1 MSIAN
6 LFYSIKIRISLRRK
20 KKAEKKLSKEL
31 NCYFDKIINE
41 RMKIMSDINEERFKT
56 EFIKF
61 MQKFNK

>member
-6 LFYSIKIRISLRRK
+6 LFHSIRVRILLRRRK
-20 KKAEKKLSKEL
+20 RAEKKLSKEL
-31 NCYFDKIINE
+31 NCYFDKIVNE
-41 RMKIMSDINEERFKT
+41 RTKIMSEINEERFKI